1 MSTTLSKFQ
10 GTLVGA
16 VVGDCIGAIFEN
28 LWAKTINPNKVIG
41 AIENLETVSKEEDN
55 HRIYEFTDDTAMARS
70 VAKSL
75 VINEGF
81 DASDMAERFSENY
94 FDEPDRGYGGN
105 VINVFSQL
113 KELDYK
119 DVFGPAKKQ
128 FGGSG
133 SYGNGGAMRIAPAAL
148 FTFKDD
154 DPEKSK
160 DLVTQITSITHSNNQ
175 AILGAVLQSYAVDMA
190 LNSSSSFSPDEMVD
204 ALITLM
210 KMVEEEPKETNQSS
224 EGPQKEDKSEQK
236 LKTYVEKLELIKT
249 YLKQEEQPTQLT
261 VHTELGADISAF
273 ESVPAAVYSFLRSQ
287 KDFADLKDRNSFE
300 KTIVYAI
307 SLGGDSD
314 TVATMAGAIAGACYG
329 VESIPISWQ
338 KCCEGVEDAKK
349 FAEGLYKLSQ
359 MS

>member
-10 GTLVGA
+10 GALVGA
-16 VVGDCIGAIFEN
+16 VVGDCIGAIFES
-28 LWAKTINPNKVIG
+28 LWAKTIHPNKVLK
-41 AIENLETVSKEEDN
+41 AIENLETDSTEED
-55 HRIYEFTDDTAMARS
+55 HRILPFTDDTAMARS

-75 VINEGF
+75 IINKGF

-105 VINVFSQL
+105 VVAVFSQL
-113 KELDYK
+113 KESNYE
-119 DVFGPAKKQ
+119 DVFGPARKQ
-128 FGGSG
+128 FNGSG
-133 SYGNGGAMRIAPAAL
+133 SYGNGGAMRIVPAAL
-148 FTFKDD
+148 FTYKDN

-160 DLVTQITSITHSNNQ
+160 VLVTQVTSITHTHNQ
-175 AILGAVLQSYAVDMA
+175 AILGAILQSYAIDMA
-190 LNSSSSFSPDEMVD
+190 LNSSNSFSPDEMVD

-210 KMVEEEPKETNQSS
+210 KMVEDEPKETNKSLKES
-224 EGPQKEDKSEQK
+224 QKEDNQK
-236 LKTYVEKLELIKT
+236 WKTYVEKLEVIKK
-249 YLKQEEQPTQLT
+249 YLKQEEQPTLLT

-273 ESVPAAVYSFLRSQ
+273 ESVPAAVYSFLRSH

-300 KTIVYAI
+300 KTIIYAI

-329 VESIPISWQ
+329 VDSIPISWQ
-338 KCCEGVEDAKK
+338 KCCEGVEDAKQ